1 METTNILGR
10 PSMPLP
16 VSLPAYGAPV
26 FDVPAVVH
34 APDCVDG
41 WRREPLYVA
50 DLSRTQGLSVFG
62 GNAFG
67 GNAASTGSAQQQ
79 MKDQSIEST
88 NGMVGATRG
97 RTTGGVPPRG
107 RPD

>member
-16 VSLPAYGAPV
+16 VSLPAFGVPV

-41 WRREPLYVA
+41 WRQTARKPLYVA
-50 DLSRTQGLSVFG
+50 DPSRTQGLSVSG
-62 GNAFG
+62 GAFRSNAFG
-67 GNAASTGSAQQQ
+67 AGSAQQQ
-79 MKDQSIEST
+79 DQSIEST